1 MGQLLELFDN
11 GDNHKGVKQ
20 VSMPAYQTSD
30 GQIFYTKREA
40 EDHEASEQLI
50 KDLVNNYQTWK
61 NPVQVGGWTARGM
74 GDEFVRADKKTL
86 ERYTRYIISKIKG

>member
-30 GQIFYTKREA
+30 GKIFSSKEEA
-40 EDHEASEQLI
+40 EEHEANEQLI
-50 KDLVNNYQTWK
+50 KNLVENYQTWK
-61 NPVQVGGWTARGM
+61 NPVQVGGWTVRGI
-74 GDEFVRADKKTL
+74 GDEFVRADRRTM
-86 ERYTRYIISKIKG
+86 ESYTRYIISKIKG